1 MDLKDAVIVVTGAS
15 SGIGAAVAEHVAKR
29 GAKVVLVA
37 RREKELREVA
47 ARCGAN
53 ALPVTCDVTKRS
65 DVGRALAEAVARFG
79 HVDAWINNAGRGITR
94 HVSELTDEDFDDMI
108 LVNVKSALYGMQA
121 VLPHFKS
128 RGKGHIVNVSTML
141 SRLPLFPP
149 RSAYSAA
156 KAALNSLTSSLRC
169 ELRATHPNIHVTAVY
184 PGVVATDFGLHARHG
199 GADSRTLPH
208 AQPVEGVA
216 EVIAGALESPRGDVY
231 TRPGMKEMLVA
242 YDSADDTAVAET
254 KPPFAKPASPP
265 Q

>member
-1 MDLKDAVIVVTGAS
+1 MNWNDVVIVITGAS
-15 SGIGAAVAEHVAKR
+15 SGIGAAVAENVAKR

-53 ALPVTCDVTKRS
+53 ALVVTCDVTKRA

-94 HVSELTDEDFDDMI
+94 PVSELSDEDFDDMM

-141 SRLPLFPP
+141 ARLPFVPS
-149 RSAYSAA
+149 RSAYAAA

-169 ELRATHPNIHVTAVY
+169 ELRATHPNIHVTAVH
-184 PGVVATDFGLHARHG
+184 PGVVATDFGLNARHG
-199 GADSRTLPH
+199 GADSRKLPH
-208 AQPVEGVA
+208 AQPVEEVA
-216 EVIAGALESPRGDVY
+216 EVIAAVLESPRGDVY
-231 TRPGMKEMLVA
+231 TRPGMKDTLVA
-242 YDSADDTAVAET
+242 YYGADDTAKAET
-254 KPPFAKPASPP
+254 LPPFVMPARPP